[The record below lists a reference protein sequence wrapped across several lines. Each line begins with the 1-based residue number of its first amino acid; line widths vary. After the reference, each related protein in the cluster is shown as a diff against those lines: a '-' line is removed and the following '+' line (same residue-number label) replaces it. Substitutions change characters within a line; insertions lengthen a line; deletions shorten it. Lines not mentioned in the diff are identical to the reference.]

1 MMKSFGKI
9 GMLALTLMATL
20 SCGPMEWDNTPYEPD
35 PIFPEFQKPKTV
47 VFTANVATKTILNEA
62 DNSVTW
68 ESGDRVKFVWKDG
81 FKTSSASTSGAVTT
95 FEVDIPA
102 VVEELYA
109 VYPAELEASV
119 VEDGKKKGETMA
131 IFYNTRKVRLLD
143 WGTYWLSE
151 TPDKPSRGW
160 DADCKRTATWTLMEM
175 KDSGRKFFYV
185 NTHLDHRGD
194 IAQQKGLE
202 LIVER
207 IAAMNP
213 EGLPMILTG
222 DFNVKPEDPVL
233 GGLNAKMLD
242 ARKTALKTD
251 SRATFNAWGKSASII
266 DYIYYSGFTEC
277 AEYETIV
284 RQYKGVLYI
293 SDHYPIVS
301 RLVF

>member
-1 MMKSFGKI
+1 MKYFLLLCLMCLST
-9 GMLALTLMATL
+9 LASPAK
-20 SCGPMEWDNTPYEPD
+20 TPSRDE
-35 PIFPEFQKPKTV
+35 
-47 VFTANVATKTILNEA
+47 
-62 DNSVTW
+62 
-68 ESGDRVKFVWKDG
+68 VKVISYNIRFVNKKDG
-81 FKTSSASTSGAVTT
+81 TNIWQNRAKAS
-95 FEVDIPA
+95 PA
-102 VVEELYA
+102 MIKDYA
-109 VYPAELEASV
+109 PDVFGVQEALFSQLEYLDEKLPQYSFV
-119 VEDGKKKGETMA
+119 GVGREDGKKKGETMA

-284 RQYKGVLYI
+284 RQYKDVLYI

>member
-1 MMKSFGKI
+1 MKYF
-9 GMLALTLMATL
+9 ALIFLMCL
-20 SCGPMEWDNTPYEPD
+20 SLFASQAKTPSSDEVKVISYN
-35 PIFPEFQKPKTV
+35 IRF
-47 VFTANVATKTILNEA
+47 ANK
-62 DNSVTW
+62 
-68 ESGDRVKFVWKDG
+68 KDG
-81 FKTSSASTSGAVTT
+81 ANIWQNRAKASPAMIKDYAPDVFGVQEALAVQ
-95 FEVDIPA
+95 
-102 VVEELYA
+102 
-109 VYPAELEASV
+109 LEYLDEKLPQYSFV
-119 VEDGKKKGETMA
+119 GVGREDGKKKGETMA

-160 DADCKRTATWTLMEM
+160 DADCKMTATWTLMEM

-222 DFNVKPEDPVL
+222 DFNVTPGDPVL

-301 RLVF
+301 RLMF

>member
-1 MMKSFGKI
+1 MIKDYAPDVFGVQEALFSQLEYLDQKLPQYSFVGV
-9 GMLALTLMATL
+9 G
-20 SCGPMEWDNTPYEPD
+20 
-35 PIFPEFQKPKTV
+35 
-47 VFTANVATKTILNEA
+47 
-62 DNSVTW
+62 
-68 ESGDRVKFVWKDG
+68 R
-81 FKTSSASTSGAVTT
+81 
-95 FEVDIPA
+95 
-102 VVEELYA
+102 
-109 VYPAELEASV
+109 
-119 VEDGKKKGETMA
+119 EDGKKKGETMA

-175 KDSGRKFFYV
+175 KGSGKKFFYV

-194 IAQQKGLE
+194 MAQQKGLE
-202 LIVER
+202 LILER

-222 DFNVKPEDPVL
+222 DFNVEPDAPVL
-233 GGLNAKMLD
+233 YGLNAKMTD
-242 ARKTALKTD
+242 ARRSALKTD

-266 DYIYYSGFTEC
+266 DYIYHSGFSEC

-284 RQYKGVLYI
+284 RQYKDVLYI

>member
-1 MMKSFGKI
+1 MKYFLLLCLI
-9 GMLALTLMATL
+9 CL
-20 SCGPMEWDNTPYEPD
+20 STFASQAKTPSRDE
-35 PIFPEFQKPKTV
+35 
-47 VFTANVATKTILNEA
+47 
-62 DNSVTW
+62 
-68 ESGDRVKFVWKDG
+68 VKVISYNIRFVNKKDG
-81 FKTSSASTSGAVTT
+81 ANIWQNRAKAS
-95 FEVDIPA
+95 PA
-102 VVEELYA
+102 MIKDYA
-109 VYPAELEASV
+109 PDVFGVQEALFSQLEYLDEKLPQYSFV
-119 VEDGKKKGETMA
+119 GVGREDGKKKGETMA

-175 KDSGRKFFYV
+175 KGSGKKFFYV

-194 IAQQKGLE
+194 MAQQKGLE
-202 LIVER
+202 LILER

-222 DFNVKPEDPVL
+222 DFNVEPDAPVL
-233 GGLNAKMLD
+233 YGLNAKMTD
-242 ARKTALKTD
+242 ARMSALKTD

-266 DYIYYSGFTEC
+266 DYIYHSGFSEC

-284 RQYKGVLYI
+284 RQYKDVLYI

>member
-1 MMKSFGKI
+1 MKYFALICLLCLSSFASQAKI
-9 GMLALTLMATL
+9 P
-20 SCGPMEWDNTPYEPD
+20 SRDEVKVISYN
-35 PIFPEFQKPKTV
+35 IRF
-47 VFTANVATKTILNEA
+47 ANK
-62 DNSVTW
+62 
-68 ESGDRVKFVWKDG
+68 KDG
-81 FKTSSASTSGAVTT
+81 ANIWQNRAKASPAMIKDYAPDVFGVQEALAVQ
-95 FEVDIPA
+95 
-102 VVEELYA
+102 
-109 VYPAELEASV
+109 LEYLDDKLPHYSFV
-119 VEDGKKKGETMA
+119 GVGREDGKKKGETMA

-151 TPDKPSRGW
+151 TPEKPSRGW

-175 KDSGRKFFYV
+175 KGSGKKFFYV

-194 IAQQKGLE
+194 MAQQKGLE
-202 LIVER
+202 LILER

-222 DFNVKPEDPVL
+222 DFNVEPDAPVL
-233 GGLNAKMLD
+233 YGLNAKMTD
-242 ARKTALKTD
+242 ARRSALKTD

-266 DYIYYSGFTEC
+266 DYIYHSGFSEC

>member
-1 MMKSFGKI
+1 MKY
-9 GMLALTLMATL
+9 LALICLLCL
-20 SCGPMEWDNTPYEPD
+20 SSFASQAKTPSRYE
-35 PIFPEFQKPKTV
+35 
-47 VFTANVATKTILNEA
+47 
-62 DNSVTW
+62 
-68 ESGDRVKFVWKDG
+68 VKVISYNIRFVNKKDG
-81 FKTSSASTSGAVTT
+81 ANIWQNRAKAS
-95 FEVDIPA
+95 PA
-102 VVEELYA
+102 MIKDYA
-109 VYPAELEASV
+109 PDVFGVQEALFSQLEYLDEKLPKYSFV
-119 VEDGKKKGETMA
+119 GVGREDGKKKGETMA

-194 IAQQKGLE
+194 VAQQKGLE

-213 EGLPMILTG
+213 EELPMILTG
-222 DFNVKPEDPVL
+222 DFNVTPEDPVL
-233 GGLNAKMLD
+233 GGLNTKMLD

-266 DYIYYSGFTEC
+266 DYIYYSGFSEC

-284 RQYKGVLYI
+284 RQYKGILYI

>member
-1 MMKSFGKI
+1 MKY
-9 GMLALTLMATL
+9 LALICLLCL
-20 SCGPMEWDNTPYEPD
+20 SSFASQAKIPSRDEVKVISYN
-35 PIFPEFQKPKTV
+35 IRF
-47 VFTANVATKTILNEA
+47 ANK
-62 DNSVTW
+62 
-68 ESGDRVKFVWKDG
+68 KDG
-81 FKTSSASTSGAVTT
+81 DNVWQNRAKASPAMIRDYAPDVFGVQEALAVQ
-95 FEVDIPA
+95 
-102 VVEELYA
+102 
-109 VYPAELEASV
+109 LEYLDDKLPHYSFV
-119 VEDGKKKGETMA
+119 GVGREDGKKKGETMA

-194 IAQQKGLE
+194 VAQQKGLE

-213 EGLPMILTG
+213 EELPMILTG
-222 DFNVKPEDPVL
+222 DFNVTPEDPVL
-233 GGLNAKMLD
+233 GGLNTKMLD

-266 DYIYYSGFTEC
+266 DYIYYSGFSEC
-277 AEYETIV
+277 AEFETIV

-293 SDHYPIVS
+293 SDHYPIVA
-301 RLVF
+301 RLIF

>member
-1 MMKSFGKI
+1 MKYFALICLLCLSSFASQAKI
-9 GMLALTLMATL
+9 P
-20 SCGPMEWDNTPYEPD
+20 SRDDVKVISYN
-35 PIFPEFQKPKTV
+35 IRF
-47 VFTANVATKTILNEA
+47 ANK
-62 DNSVTW
+62 
-68 ESGDRVKFVWKDG
+68 KDG
-81 FKTSSASTSGAVTT
+81 ANIWQNRAKASPAMIKDYAPDVFGVQEALAVQ
-95 FEVDIPA
+95 
-102 VVEELYA
+102 
-109 VYPAELEASV
+109 LEYLDDKLPHYSFV
-119 VEDGKKKGETMA
+119 GVGREDGKKKGETMA

-151 TPDKPSRGW
+151 TPEKPSRGW

-175 KDSGRKFFYV
+175 KGSGKKFFYV

-194 IAQQKGLE
+194 MAQQKGLE
-202 LIVER
+202 LILER

-222 DFNVKPEDPVL
+222 DFNVEPDAPVL
-233 GGLNAKMLD
+233 YGLNAKMTA
-242 ARKTALKTD
+242 ARRSALKTD

-266 DYIYYSGFTEC
+266 DYIYHSGFSEC

-284 RQYKGVLYI
+284 RQYKDVLYI

>member
-1 MMKSFGKI
+1 MKYFALICLLCLSSFASQAKI
-9 GMLALTLMATL
+9 P
-20 SCGPMEWDNTPYEPD
+20 SRDEVKVISYN
-35 PIFPEFQKPKTV
+35 IRF
-47 VFTANVATKTILNEA
+47 ANK
-62 DNSVTW
+62 
-68 ESGDRVKFVWKDG
+68 KDG
-81 FKTSSASTSGAVTT
+81 ANIWQNRAKASPAMIKDYAPDVFGVQEALAVQ
-95 FEVDIPA
+95 
-102 VVEELYA
+102 
-109 VYPAELEASV
+109 LEYLDDKLPHYSFV
-119 VEDGKKKGETMA
+119 GVGREDGKKKGETMA

-151 TPDKPSRGW
+151 TPEKPSRGW

-175 KDSGRKFFYV
+175 KGSGKKFFYV

-194 IAQQKGLE
+194 MAQQKGLE
-202 LIVER
+202 LILER

-222 DFNVKPEDPVL
+222 DFNVEPDAPVL
-233 GGLNAKMLD
+233 YGLNAKMTD
-242 ARKTALKTD
+242 ARRSALKTD

-266 DYIYYSGFTEC
+266 DYIYHSGFSEC

-284 RQYKGVLYI
+284 RQYKDVLYI

>member
-1 MMKSFGKI
+1 MKCFLLLCLMCLST
-9 GMLALTLMATL
+9 LASPAK
-20 SCGPMEWDNTPYEPD
+20 TPSRDEVKVISYN
-35 PIFPEFQKPKTV
+35 IRF
-47 VFTANVATKTILNEA
+47 ANK
-62 DNSVTW
+62 
-68 ESGDRVKFVWKDG
+68 KDG
-81 FKTSSASTSGAVTT
+81 ANIWQNRAKASPAMIKDYAPDVFGVQEALAVQ
-95 FEVDIPA
+95 
-102 VVEELYA
+102 
-109 VYPAELEASV
+109 LEYLDGKLPQYSFV
-119 VEDGKKKGETMA
+119 GVGREDGEKKGETMA

-151 TPDKPSRGW
+151 TPEKPSRGW

-175 KDSGRKFFYV
+175 KGSGKKFFYV

-194 IAQQKGLE
+194 MAQQKGLE
-202 LIVER
+202 LILER

-222 DFNVKPEDPVL
+222 DFNVEPDAPVL
-233 GGLNAKMLD
+233 YGLNAKMTD
-242 ARKTALKTD
+242 ARRSALKTD

-266 DYIYYSGFTEC
+266 DYIYHSGFSEC

>member
-1 MMKSFGKI
+1 MKY
-9 GMLALTLMATL
+9 LALICLLCL
-20 SCGPMEWDNTPYEPD
+20 SSFASPA
-35 PIFPEFQKPKTV
+35 KTQSRD
-47 VFTANVATKTILNEA
+47 E
-62 DNSVTW
+62 
-68 ESGDRVKFVWKDG
+68 VKVISYNIRFVNKKDG
-81 FKTSSASTSGAVTT
+81 ANIWQNRSKAS
-95 FEVDIPA
+95 PA
-102 VVEELYA
+102 MIKDYA
-109 VYPAELEASV
+109 PDVFGVQEALFSQLEYLDEKLPKYSFV
-119 VEDGKKKGETMA
+119 GVGREDGKKKGETMA

-194 IAQQKGLE
+194 VAQQKGLE

-213 EGLPMILTG
+213 EELPMILTG
-222 DFNVKPEDPVL
+222 DFNVTPEDPVL

-266 DYIYYSGFTEC
+266 DYIYYSGFSEC

>member
-1 MMKSFGKI
+1 MKYFALICLLCLSSFASQAKI
-9 GMLALTLMATL
+9 P
-20 SCGPMEWDNTPYEPD
+20 SRDEVKVISYN
-35 PIFPEFQKPKTV
+35 IRF
-47 VFTANVATKTILNEA
+47 ANK
-62 DNSVTW
+62 
-68 ESGDRVKFVWKDG
+68 KDG
-81 FKTSSASTSGAVTT
+81 TNIWQNRAKAS
-95 FEVDIPA
+95 PA
-102 VVEELYA
+102 MIKDYA
-109 VYPAELEASV
+109 PDVFGVQEALFSQLEYLDEKLQQYSFV
-119 VEDGKKKGETMA
+119 GVGREDGKKKGETMA

-222 DFNVKPEDPVL
+222 DFNVTPGDPVL

-301 RLVF
+301 RLMF

>member
-1 MMKSFGKI
+1 MKY
-9 GMLALTLMATL
+9 LALICLLCL
-20 SCGPMEWDNTPYEPD
+20 SSFASQAKIPSRDEVKVISYN
-35 PIFPEFQKPKTV
+35 IRF
-47 VFTANVATKTILNEA
+47 ANK
-62 DNSVTW
+62 
-68 ESGDRVKFVWKDG
+68 KDG
-81 FKTSSASTSGAVTT
+81 DNVWQNRAKASPAMIRDYAPDVFGVQEALAVQ
-95 FEVDIPA
+95 
-102 VVEELYA
+102 
-109 VYPAELEASV
+109 LEYLDDKLPHYSFV
-119 VEDGKKKGETMA
+119 GVGREDGKKKGETMA

-194 IAQQKGLE
+194 VAQQKGLE

-213 EGLPMILTG
+213 EELPMILTG
-222 DFNVKPEDPVL
+222 DFNVTPEDPVL
-233 GGLNAKMLD
+233 GGLNTKMLD

>member
-1 MMKSFGKI
+1 MKYFALICLLCLSSFASQAKI
-9 GMLALTLMATL
+9 P
-20 SCGPMEWDNTPYEPD
+20 SRDEVKVISYN
-35 PIFPEFQKPKTV
+35 IRF
-47 VFTANVATKTILNEA
+47 ANK
-62 DNSVTW
+62 
-68 ESGDRVKFVWKDG
+68 KDG
-81 FKTSSASTSGAVTT
+81 ANIWQNRAKASPAMIKDYAPDVFGVQEALAVQ
-95 FEVDIPA
+95 
-102 VVEELYA
+102 
-109 VYPAELEASV
+109 LEYLDDKLPHYSFV
-119 VEDGKKKGETMA
+119 GVGREDGMKKGETMA

-151 TPDKPSRGW
+151 TPEKPSRGW

-175 KDSGRKFFYV
+175 KGSGKKFFYV

-194 IAQQKGLE
+194 MAQQKGLE
-202 LIVER
+202 LILER

-222 DFNVKPEDPVL
+222 DFNVEPDAPVL
-233 GGLNAKMLD
+233 YGLNAKMTD
-242 ARKTALKTD
+242 ARRSALKTD

-266 DYIYYSGFTEC
+266 DYIYHSGFSEC

>member
-1 MMKSFGKI
+1 MKYF
-9 GMLALTLMATL
+9 LLLCLLCLTALTSPAK
-20 SCGPMEWDNTPYEPD
+20 TPSRDE
-35 PIFPEFQKPKTV
+35 
-47 VFTANVATKTILNEA
+47 
-62 DNSVTW
+62 
-68 ESGDRVKFVWKDG
+68 VKVISYNIRFVNKKDG
-81 FKTSSASTSGAVTT
+81 ANIWQNRAKAS
-95 FEVDIPA
+95 PA
-102 VVEELYA
+102 MIKDYA
-109 VYPAELEASV
+109 PDVFGVQEALFSQLEYLDEKLPKYSFV
-119 VEDGKKKGETMA
+119 GVGREDGKKKGETMA

-194 IAQQKGLE
+194 VAQQKGLE

-213 EGLPMILTG
+213 EELPMILTG
-222 DFNVKPEDPVL
+222 DFNVSPEDPVL
-233 GGLNAKMLD
+233 GGLNTKMLD

-266 DYIYYSGFTEC
+266 DYIYHSGFSEC
-277 AEYETIV
+277 AEFETIV

-293 SDHYPIVS
+293 SDHYPIVA
-301 RLVF
+301 RLIF

>member
-1 MMKSFGKI
+1 MKY
-9 GMLALTLMATL
+9 LALICLLCL
-20 SCGPMEWDNTPYEPD
+20 SSFASQAKIPSRDEVKVISYN
-35 PIFPEFQKPKTV
+35 IRF
-47 VFTANVATKTILNEA
+47 ANK
-62 DNSVTW
+62 
-68 ESGDRVKFVWKDG
+68 KDG
-81 FKTSSASTSGAVTT
+81 DNVWQNRAKASPAMIRDYAPDVFGVQEALAVQ
-95 FEVDIPA
+95 
-102 VVEELYA
+102 
-109 VYPAELEASV
+109 LEYLDDKLPHYSFV
-119 VEDGKKKGETMA
+119 GVGREDGKKKGETMA

-194 IAQQKGLE
+194 VAQQKGLE
-202 LIVER
+202 LIVEH

-213 EGLPMILTG
+213 EELPMILTG
-222 DFNVKPEDPVL
+222 DFNVTPEDPVL
-233 GGLNAKMLD
+233 GGLNTRMLD

>member
-1 MMKSFGKI
+1 MKYFALICLLCLSSFASQAKI
-9 GMLALTLMATL
+9 P
-20 SCGPMEWDNTPYEPD
+20 SRDDVKVISYN
-35 PIFPEFQKPKTV
+35 IRF
-47 VFTANVATKTILNEA
+47 ANK
-62 DNSVTW
+62 
-68 ESGDRVKFVWKDG
+68 KDG
-81 FKTSSASTSGAVTT
+81 ANIWQNRAKASPAMIKDYAPDVFGVQEALAVQ
-95 FEVDIPA
+95 
-102 VVEELYA
+102 
-109 VYPAELEASV
+109 LEYLDDKLPHYSFV
-119 VEDGKKKGETMA
+119 GVGREDGKKKGETMA

-151 TPDKPSRGW
+151 TPEKPSRGW

-175 KDSGRKFFYV
+175 KGSGKKFFYV

-194 IAQQKGLE
+194 MAQQKGLE
-202 LIVER
+202 LILER

-222 DFNVKPEDPVL
+222 DFNVEPDAPVL
-233 GGLNAKMLD
+233 YGLNAKMTD
-242 ARKTALKTD
+242 ARRSALKTD

-266 DYIYYSGFTEC
+266 DYIYHSGFSEC

-284 RQYKGVLYI
+284 RQYKDVLYI

>member
-1 MMKSFGKI
+1 MKY
-9 GMLALTLMATL
+9 LALICLLCL
-20 SCGPMEWDNTPYEPD
+20 SSFASQAKIPSRDEVKVISYN
-35 PIFPEFQKPKTV
+35 IRF
-47 VFTANVATKTILNEA
+47 ANK
-62 DNSVTW
+62 
-68 ESGDRVKFVWKDG
+68 KDG
-81 FKTSSASTSGAVTT
+81 DNVWQNRAKASPAMIRDYAPDVFGVQEALAVQ
-95 FEVDIPA
+95 
-102 VVEELYA
+102 
-109 VYPAELEASV
+109 LEYLDDKLPHYSFV
-119 VEDGKKKGETMA
+119 GVGREDGKKKGETMA

-194 IAQQKGLE
+194 VAQQKGLE
-202 LIVER
+202 LIVEH

-213 EGLPMILTG
+213 EELPMILTG

-233 GGLNAKMLD
+233 DGLNARMLD

>member
-1 MMKSFGKI
+1 MCLSSF
-9 GMLALTLMATL
+9 ALPAK
-20 SCGPMEWDNTPYEPD
+20 TPSRDEVKVISYN
-35 PIFPEFQKPKTV
+35 IRF
-47 VFTANVATKTILNEA
+47 ANK
-62 DNSVTW
+62 
-68 ESGDRVKFVWKDG
+68 KDG
-81 FKTSSASTSGAVTT
+81 DNVWQNRAKASPAMIRDYAPDVFGVQEALAVQ
-95 FEVDIPA
+95 
-102 VVEELYA
+102 
-109 VYPAELEASV
+109 LEYLDDKLPHYSFV
-119 VEDGKKKGETMA
+119 GVGREDGKKKGETMA

-194 IAQQKGLE
+194 VAQQKGLE
-202 LIVER
+202 LIVEH

-213 EGLPMILTG
+213 EELPMILTG
-222 DFNVKPEDPVL
+222 DFNVTPEDPVL
-233 GGLNAKMLD
+233 GGLNTKMLD

-266 DYIYYSGFTEC
+266 DYIYYSGFSEC
-277 AEYETIV
+277 AEFETIV

-293 SDHYPIVS
+293 SDHYPIVA
-301 RLVF
+301 RLIF

>member
-1 MMKSFGKI
+1 MKYF
-9 GMLALTLMATL
+9 LLLCLMCL
-20 SCGPMEWDNTPYEPD
+20 STFASPAKTPSSDEVKVISYN
-35 PIFPEFQKPKTV
+35 IRF
-47 VFTANVATKTILNEA
+47 ANK
-62 DNSVTW
+62 
-68 ESGDRVKFVWKDG
+68 KDG
-81 FKTSSASTSGAVTT
+81 ANIWQNRAKASPAMIKDYDPDVFGVQEALAVQ
-95 FEVDIPA
+95 
-102 VVEELYA
+102 
-109 VYPAELEASV
+109 LEYLDGKLPQYSFV
-119 VEDGKKKGETMA
+119 GVGREDGKKKGETMA

-222 DFNVKPEDPVL
+222 DFNVTPGDPVL

-301 RLVF
+301 RLMF

>member
-1 MMKSFGKI
+1 MKY
-9 GMLALTLMATL
+9 LALICLLCL
-20 SCGPMEWDNTPYEPD
+20 SSFASQAKIPSRDEVKVISYN
-35 PIFPEFQKPKTV
+35 IRF
-47 VFTANVATKTILNEA
+47 ANK
-62 DNSVTW
+62 
-68 ESGDRVKFVWKDG
+68 KDG
-81 FKTSSASTSGAVTT
+81 DNVWQNRAKASPAMIRDYAPDVFGVQEALAVQ
-95 FEVDIPA
+95 
-102 VVEELYA
+102 
-109 VYPAELEASV
+109 LEYLDDKLPHYSFV
-119 VEDGKKKGETMA
+119 GVGREDGKKKGETMA

-194 IAQQKGLE
+194 VAQQKGLE

-213 EGLPMILTG
+213 EELPMILTG
-222 DFNVKPEDPVL
+222 DFNVTPEDPVL
-233 GGLNAKMLD
+233 GGLNTRMLD

>member
-1 MMKSFGKI
+1 MKY
-9 GMLALTLMATL
+9 LALICLLCL
-20 SCGPMEWDNTPYEPD
+20 SSFASQAKIPSRDELKVISYN
-35 PIFPEFQKPKTV
+35 IRF
-47 VFTANVATKTILNEA
+47 ANK
-62 DNSVTW
+62 
-68 ESGDRVKFVWKDG
+68 KDG
-81 FKTSSASTSGAVTT
+81 NNVWQNRAKASPAMIRDYAPDVFGVQEALAVQ
-95 FEVDIPA
+95 
-102 VVEELYA
+102 
-109 VYPAELEASV
+109 LEYLDDKLPHYSFV
-119 VEDGKKKGETMA
+119 GVGREDGKKKGETMA

-185 NTHLDHRGD
+185 DTHLDHRGD
-194 IAQQKGLE
+194 VAQQKGLE

-213 EGLPMILTG
+213 EELPMILTG
-222 DFNVKPEDPVL
+222 DFNVTPEDPVL
-233 GGLNAKMLD
+233 GGLNTKMLD
-242 ARKTALKTD
+242 ARKTALKTE

-266 DYIYYSGFTEC
+266 DYIYYSGFSEC

>member
-1 MMKSFGKI
+1 MKYFLLLCLMCLST
-9 GMLALTLMATL
+9 LASPAK
-20 SCGPMEWDNTPYEPD
+20 TPSRDE
-35 PIFPEFQKPKTV
+35 
-47 VFTANVATKTILNEA
+47 
-62 DNSVTW
+62 
-68 ESGDRVKFVWKDG
+68 VKVISYNIRFVNKKDG
-81 FKTSSASTSGAVTT
+81 ANIWQNRAKASPAMIRDYAPDVFGVQEALAVQ
-95 FEVDIPA
+95 
-102 VVEELYA
+102 
-109 VYPAELEASV
+109 LEYLDDKLPHYSFV
-119 VEDGKKKGETMA
+119 GVGREDGKKKGETMA

-194 IAQQKGLE
+194 VAQQKGLE
-202 LIVER
+202 LIVEH

-213 EGLPMILTG
+213 EELPMILTG
-222 DFNVKPEDPVL
+222 DFNVTPEDPVL
-233 GGLNAKMLD
+233 GGLNTKMLD

-266 DYIYYSGFTEC
+266 DYIYHSGFSEC
-277 AEYETIV
+277 AEFETIV

-293 SDHYPIVS
+293 SDHYPIVA
-301 RLVF
+301 RLIF

>member
-1 MMKSFGKI
+1 MKY
-9 GMLALTLMATL
+9 LALICLLCL
-20 SCGPMEWDNTPYEPD
+20 SSFASQAKIPSRDEVKVISYN
-35 PIFPEFQKPKTV
+35 IRF
-47 VFTANVATKTILNEA
+47 ANK
-62 DNSVTW
+62 
-68 ESGDRVKFVWKDG
+68 KDG
-81 FKTSSASTSGAVTT
+81 DNVWQNRAKAS
-95 FEVDIPA
+95 PA
-102 VVEELYA
+102 MIKDYA
-109 VYPAELEASV
+109 PDVFGVQEALFSQLEYLDEKLPHYSFV
-119 VEDGKKKGETMA
+119 GVGREDGKKKGETMA

-194 IAQQKGLE
+194 VAQQKGLE
-202 LIVER
+202 LIVEH

-213 EGLPMILTG
+213 EELPMILTG

-233 GGLNAKMLD
+233 DGLNARMLD